1 MSDYVKDK
9 VLLVGPGNIGYDY
22 VKVLKSFYVDIDI
35 VGRSRESSIKF
46 SEKTNLPVYGAGI
59 DSYLGKNEPPK
70 YAIVAVNE
78 NQLSGVTL
86 SLLNHG
92 VKNILIEKPAGLS
105 ISELINIKSKMAE
118 DCKVYVGYNRR
129 FYRSVEECRRFIKIN
144 KEPISV
150 NFEFTEWVH
159 DINFKHYTKN
169 ELERFFLCNSSHVV
183 DLVFHLFG
191 EPKELNS
198 YTRGSLDWH
207 SPSIFTGSGV
217 TVNDVLFSYNTNW
230 SSSGRWGI
238 EILFSNF
245 KLILKPLEKLYIQ
258 YVGSLQSEEVELDGD
273 LDYDYKPGLYN
284 EIKSFFGKSNVYL
297 CSIDEHINNFKWYY
311 KISSY
316 KDV

>member
-22 VKVLKSFYVDIDI
+22 VKVLKSFYVDIDV
-35 VGRSRESSIKF
+35 VGRSENSSKEF
-46 SEKTNLPVYGAGI
+46 SKKTYLPVYSGGI
-59 DSYLGKNEPPK
+59 DSYLSKNKPPK

-78 NQLSGVTL
+78 NQLCNVTI
-86 SLLNHG
+86 SLLKYG

-105 ISELINIKSKMAE
+105 TIELAKIKSSMSD

-129 FYRSVEECRRFIKIN
+129 FYRSVEECRKFIKIN

-159 DINFKHYTKN
+159 DIDFKHYTKN

-191 EPKELNS
+191 TPKELTS

-207 SPSIFTGSGV
+207 SPSVFTGSGV
-217 TVNDVLFSYNTNW
+217 TTNDVLFSYNTNW

-238 EILFSNF
+238 EILFSGF

-258 YVGSLQSEEVELDGD
+258 YVGSLQSEKVELDGT
-273 LDYDYKPGLYN
+273 LDYDYKPGLYK
-284 EIKSFFGKSNVYL
+284 EIKSFFTGNNRYL
-297 CSIDEHINNFKWYY
+297 CSIEEQINSFKWYY
-311 KISSY
+311 KITGY
-316 KDV
+316 KE